1 MIAMTP
7 DTISKL
13 FAALSIA
20 VSVSAC
26 SDSRLNGGYSEA
38 PMRPMWQSGSPS
50 PASAQSWASGKTD
63 SRDQSGTPGQY
74 VYRGGRDPVTGT
86 AYRTQ

>member
-38 PMRPMWQSGSPS
+38 PMRPMWQSGSPTPS
-50 PASAQSWASGKTD
+50 NSQSWAADTSG
-63 SRDQSGTPGQY
+63 SGAAGTQGQY
-74 VYRGGRDPVTGT
+74 EYRGGRDPVTGT

>member
-13 FAALSIA
+13 FACLSIA

-38 PMRPMWQSGSPS
+38 PMRPMWQSGSPTPS
-50 PASAQSWASGKTD
+50 SAQSWASGNTD
-63 SRDQSGTPGQY
+63 SRDPAGSPGQY
-74 VYRGGRDPVTGT
+74 VYRGGRDPVTGA